1 MNSHHLQTEPELAT
15 LLAAGKPIE
24 ELPEIVRAR
33 ALSRAR
39 VSMAN
44 PTPVRVAGPTGRR
57 VLALAF
63 AASAVLL
70 VGVAG
75 AVVAMRTFV
84 PQPLPPSQPMSPRSV
99 APAPVLPPAAAET
112 PAVLPQAPIPTKHAT
127 RPATPSESYT
137 AELELLHRAQAAY
150 AGRDFASA
158 LAVVAEHRRRFPNG
172 RLAEEREALRVRALI
187 GAGRSSEARAA
198 AASFAERFPR
208 SVLLPK
214 LSPASK

>member
-1 MNSHHLQTEPELAT
+1 MNSHHLQSEPELEA
-15 LLAAGKPIE
+15 LLAAGKPID

-39 VSMAN
+39 ASMAN

-57 VLALAF
+57 ILALAF

-75 AVVAMRTFV
+75 AVVALRTFV
-84 PQPLPPSQPMSPRSV
+84 PQPLPPAPPISPHSV
-99 APAPVLPPAAAET
+99 APAPVLPPAAPEI
-112 PAVLPQAPIPTKHAT
+112 PALAPPAPIPSRHAT

-137 AELELLHRAQAAY
+137 AELELLHRAQTAY

-172 RLAEEREALRVRALI
+172 RLTEEREALRVRALT
-187 GAGRSSEARAA
+187 GAGRSNEARAA
-198 AASFAERFPR
+198 AAAFAERFPR

-214 LSPASK
+214 LSPAAK